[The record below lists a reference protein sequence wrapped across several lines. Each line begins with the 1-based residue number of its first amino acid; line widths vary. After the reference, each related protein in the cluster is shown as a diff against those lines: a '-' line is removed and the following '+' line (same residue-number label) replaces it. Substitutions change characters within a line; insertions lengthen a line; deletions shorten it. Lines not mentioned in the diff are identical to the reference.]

1 MMSKYKENE
10 CDKLVQ
16 QIATLCPSQWSGLPA
31 DCGHH
36 IIHRGS
42 ILWRWR
48 LMNIAPLTFEEH
60 QMTHAGLLKPIWD
73 WQKEMFQN
81 HRHDLL
87 ERYLHEHNLIREEFV
102 NQAYEYLKQVKYDL
116 EHNLTKWEDVI
127 KKERAKWED

>member
-1 MMSKYKENE
+1 MSKYKENE

-16 QIATLCPSQWSGLPA
+16 QIATLGKSQWSGMPA

-60 QMTHAGLLKPIWD
+60 QMTHAGLLKPIFD
-73 WQKEMFQN
+73 WQNEMFLN

-102 NQAYEYLKQVKYDL
+102 NQAYEYLKKVKHDI
-116 EHNLTKWEDVI
+116 EHGLTKWEDVI
-127 KKERAKWED
+127 TKEREKWED

>member
-1 MMSKYKENE
+1 MSKYKENE

-16 QIATLCPSQWSGLPA
+16 QIATLGASQWSGLPA
-31 DCGHH
+31 ECGHH

-60 QMTHAGLLKPIWD
+60 QMTHAGLLKPIFD

-87 ERYLHEHNLIREEFV
+87 ERYLQEKNLIREEFV
-102 NQAYEYLKQVKYDL
+102 NQAYEYLKKVKHDI
-116 EHNLTKWEDVI
+116 EHGLTKWEDVI
-127 KKERAKWED
+127 AKEREQWED

>member
-1 MMSKYKENE
+1 MSKYKENE

-16 QIATLCPSQWSGLPA
+16 QIVVLGKSQWSGLPA
-31 DCGHH
+31 ECGHH

-60 QMTHAGLLKPIWD
+60 QMTHAGLLNPLFN
-73 WQKEMFQN
+73 WQKTMFQN

-87 ERYLHEHNLIREEFV
+87 ERYLQENNLIRDEFV
-102 NQAYEYLKQVKYDL
+102 NQAYDYLKQVKYDI
-116 EHNLTKWEDVI
+116 EHGLTKWEDVI
-127 KKERAKWED
+127 TKEKAKWQED

>member
-1 MMSKYKENE
+1 MSKYKENQ

-16 QIATLCPSQWSGLPA
+16 QIAVLGGSQWSGMPA
-31 DCGHH
+31 ECGHH

-42 ILWRWR
+42 YLWRWR

-60 QMTHAGLLKPIWD
+60 QMTHAGLLKPIFD

-87 ERYLHEHNLIREEFV
+87 ERYLQENNLIREEFV
-102 NQAYEYLKQVKYDL
+102 NQAYEYLKQVKYDI
-116 EHNLTKWEDVI
+116 EHGLTKWEDVI

>member
-1 MMSKYKENE
+1 MSKYKENE

-16 QIATLCPSQWSGLPA
+16 QIATSVISQWSGRPA
-31 DCGHH
+31 ECGHH

-48 LMNIAPLTFEEH
+48 LMNIAPLTVEEH
-60 QMTHAGLLKPIWD
+60 AMTHAGLLKPIWD

-102 NQAYEYLKQVKYDL
+102 NQAYEYLKQVKHDI
-116 EHNLTKWEDVI
+116 EHGLTKWEDVI
-127 KKERAKWED
+127 AKERAKWED